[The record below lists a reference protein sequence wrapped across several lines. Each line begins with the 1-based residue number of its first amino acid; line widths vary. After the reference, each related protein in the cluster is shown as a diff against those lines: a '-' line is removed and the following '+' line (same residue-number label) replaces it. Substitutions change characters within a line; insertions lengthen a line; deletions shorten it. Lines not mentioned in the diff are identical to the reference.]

1 MLASGVEVCGKA
13 DKYMAHEEDVNGD
26 ELVDLVLQVQTENLD
41 PDSFQDGY
49 AVLNGTTYDG
59 QDIEGQ
65 DEITIVPPQE

>member
-1 MLASGVEVCGKA
+1 
-13 DKYMAHEEDVNGD
+13 MAHEEDVNGD

-41 PDSFQDGY
+41 TGSFQDGY
-49 AVLNGTTYDG
+49 AVLTGTTYDG